1 MPPKKSKSV
10 IKTSDEEILS
20 QVSVLEPVEESVIIS
35 KTKSSGK
42 PKIKSRAKPVESV
55 LEDSVV
61 ISKTKSI
68 KRGTKKPI
76 EAEAISTSSPIPKSL
91 RVLLN
96 KSGRPSVEFDIET
109 MGVTSQNQ
117 GILACA
123 NIDPKDSKT
132 GEYNVKIIQTLV
144 EPAGKNL
151 VVFFYKSNYDTLK
164 IYKEWNNSA
173 PVSKLRNYLY
183 KNLFKSSDQGMLT
196 AIESAGYSVNDKNI
210 QMVIIDRDYLNNT
223 GTATTF
229 LTESFKCYDLFGR
242 RNGLDRILLKQS
254 RNQLLLSEAQEAL
267 VSVTESSGKRGG
279 KTRKRYK
286 NKSKITNRKISNKD

>member
-1 MPPKKSKSV
+1 MPPKKSKTV

-20 QVSVLEPVEESVIIS
+20 QVPILEPVVESIIISKSKGKSRAKPVETVLEDPVIIS
-35 KTKSSGK
+35 KTKS
-42 PKIKSRAKPVESV
+42 I
-55 LEDSVV
+55 
-61 ISKTKSI
+61 KTK
-68 KRGTKKPI
+68 TKKTI
-76 EAEAISTSSPIPKSL
+76 EAKTVAVSSPIPKSL
-91 RVLLN
+91 RVMLN
-96 KSGRPSVEFDIET
+96 KPGRPSVEFDIET

-117 GILACA
+117 GILVCA
-123 NIDPKDSKT
+123 NIDKDDSKT
-132 GEYNVKIIQTLV
+132 GQHNVKIIQTLV

-151 VVFFYKSNYDTLK
+151 VVFFYKPNYDTLK
-164 IYKEWNNSA
+164 IYKEWNKSPA
-173 PVSKLRNYLY
+173 VSKLRNYLY

-196 AIESAGYSVNDKNI
+196 AIESAGYSANDKNI

-242 RNGLDRILLKQS
+242 RNGLQRIMLKQS
-254 RNQLLLSEAQEAL
+254 GNQTLLSEAQKAL
-267 VSVTESSGKRGG
+267 VSVTDSSGKKGG